1 MDRSE
6 GLVFLSNI
14 LFFHHIVM
22 ILSDILNNK
31 KTERIN
37 RVKTLERGAKFLDK
51 IIGGLLL
58 VEGEKDFD
66 KFPPTAEGVC
76 LAGYFYE
83 AAKEL
88 RLIERGIITSEKSSV
103 FIKKIRNALVCN
115 FANTTNKEIS
125 LIREFF
131 LFLSDRFLSE
141 YRAVTNSI
149 DEDD

>member
-1 MDRSE
+1 MHA
-6 GLVFLSNI
+6 LVFSSDI
-14 LFFHHIVM
+14 LLFHHIVM
-22 ILSDILNNK
+22 ILSDILDNK
-31 KTERIN
+31 KTERID

-66 KFPPTAEGVC
+66 EFPPTAEGVC

-103 FIKKIRNALVCN
+103 FIKKIYNAVVCN
-115 FANTTNKEIS
+115 FANTTNEEIF

-131 LFLSDRFLSE
+131 LFLSDRFLLE
-141 YRAVTNSI
+141 YQAVINLMN
-149 DEDD
+149 DE